1 MTLTRTPYWLTRS
14 EMIQG
19 MANRILYSR
28 FYIAL
33 YIGLAALSV
42 LSVLMSC
49 FLAVLVVRCPW
60 QSLRETC
67 PSPLFLLFEFVINMA
82 MMMEVTIR
90 FLALR
95 KAFWQSIWNAMDAM
109 LVLLCVVTLLILIFA
124 DCSAGE
130 RREAMID
137 TMLLVVR
144 NGVQLYRLI
153 TVARKN
159 KRSIAVRSSTIDF
172 RYVDEEDIDLYKM
185 EEQEE
190 QFWHEYGNDH
200 L

>member
-14 EMIQG
+14 EMVQS
-19 MANRILYSR
+19 MANRIMYSR
-28 FYIAL
+28 FYIGL

-42 LSVLMSC
+42 LSIVM
-49 FLAVLVVRCPW
+49 
-60 QSLRETC
+60 SLRETC

-95 KAFWQSIWNAMDAM
+95 KAFWHSLWNVMDAM
-109 LVLLCVVTLLILIFA
+109 LVLLCVVTLLVLMFA

-137 TMLLVVR
+137 TILLVVR